1 MSDDLTKK
9 RPQDASKINLSQ
21 QWEIDYWTETLHT
34 SEAKLRIAV
43 SQVGPYVSDVKD
55 YLRNH

>member
-9 RPQDASKINLSQ
+9 RPQDTSKINLSQ

-43 SQVGPYVSDVKD
+43 SRVGLYVSDVKD